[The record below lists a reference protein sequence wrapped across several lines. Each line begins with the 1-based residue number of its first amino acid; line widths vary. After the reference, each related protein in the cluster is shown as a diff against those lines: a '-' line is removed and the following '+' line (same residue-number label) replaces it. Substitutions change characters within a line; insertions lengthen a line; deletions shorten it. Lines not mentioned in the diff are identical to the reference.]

1 ISLEARNY
9 PGYFLR
15 HQDYRVKLHRN
26 DGSQLFRQDATFC
39 VKAGLADP
47 NAVSLESKNYPGRYL
62 RHRDGHL
69 WVEAGDGS
77 DLYRKDAT
85 WRMVAPFWP

>member
-1 ISLEARNY
+1 
-9 PGYFLR
+9 
-15 HQDYRVKLHRN
+15 
-26 DGSQLFRQDATFC
+26 
-39 VKAGLADP
+39 
-47 NAVSLESKNYPGRYL
+47 YPGRYL